1 MNDSWG
7 GGGGGGSGG
16 GGAQAWG
23 NKRSQWCGVKT
34 NAGEGLLFETGRI
47 VFSGCNPV
55 APCIVPVSSL
65 SVAVAVAL
73 C

>member
-1 MNDSWG
+1 MDDSWG
-7 GGGGGGSGG
+7 GGGGRGGGG
-16 GGAQAWG
+16 GGAQALG
-23 NKRSQWCGVKT
+23 KRSQWRGVKT

-55 APCIVPVSSL
+55 APCIVPVSPL